1 MRARPSAT
9 SGPARA
15 RFADARDD
23 AGFTLAEVVV
33 AAAILMFAVA
43 SATYGLVQNARLTGV
58 AVDRTTA
65 GSLAT
70 QELEQLRNENANGRA
85 LDAGPSTIT
94 VHGVDYTVTPALN
107 PAATAAC
114 PSGTTR
120 RVTVTVA
127 PAHALARAARYD
139 SVLTC

>member
-1 MRARPSAT
+1 LGAQW
-9 SGPARA
+9 
-15 RFADARDD
+15 ARDD
-23 AGFTLAEVVV
+23 AGFTLVEVVV
-33 AAAILMFAVA
+33 AAAILVFVIA
-43 SATYGLVQNARLTGV
+43 SAVYGLTQNVHLTGV

-65 GSLAT
+65 ANLAT

-85 LDAGPSTIT
+85 LDDGAQAVT
-94 VHGVDYTVTPALN
+94 VHGVDYTVTPALD

-127 PAHALARAARYD
+127 PTQAPSRSARYD